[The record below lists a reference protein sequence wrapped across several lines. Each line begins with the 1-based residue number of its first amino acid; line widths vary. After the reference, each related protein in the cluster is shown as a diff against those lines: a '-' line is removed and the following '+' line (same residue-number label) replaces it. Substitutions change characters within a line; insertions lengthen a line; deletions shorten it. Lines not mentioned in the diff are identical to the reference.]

1 MSALG
6 RILCLLQDLGDALD
20 KGLGV
25 LALQAELVGKLLVL
39 ERAIL
44 LTQLTE
50 SLEGLAGLCGQILGL
65 GLLLVRGQTSEG
77 LALLAQLSKPVERV
91 SYLAGQVNLRLR
103 RCGLYSLIELVQL
116 FLILLVGLFTSFL
129 ARDNHLLVTLGIL

>member
-1 MSALG
+1 
-6 RILCLLQDLGDALD
+6 LGDALD

-65 GLLLVRGQTSEG
+65 RLLLVRGQTSEG
-77 LALLAQLSKPVERV
+77 LALLAQLSKPVEGV

-103 RCGLYSLIELVQL
+103 RRGLYSLIELVQL
-116 FLILLVGLFTSFL
+116 FLILLVGLFASFL
-129 ARDNHLLVTLGIL
+129 ARDNHLFVALGIL